1 MIIESLPSEDLKAI
15 RKLRKAFSVLDYA
28 RILKVRA
35 NAQRMLDITYLL

>member
-15 RKLRKAFSVLDYA
+15 VYTEKGFLSIDYE

-35 NAQRMLDITYLL
+35 INGVYLKCFILN